1 MSIIQSTL
9 LGLIQGLTEFIPISS
24 SGHLVVIRKLFNWT
38 DQGLAFDVVLHLGT
52 LLAVLIYFAKDWKK
66 VILETITKKNKLFW
80 YIIVAALPA
89 SLAGLFLEKIIDNI
103 FREILWVATFFI
115 ITGLIF
121 IAVEKYNAYRLVE
134 KKGLEKVNW
143 KDSLIIGLFQIIS
156 LFPGISRSG
165 ATISAGMFRRLKRQE
180 AARFSFL
187 VATLVVLG
195 AGILGIYQL
204 VQKEKLNGELSDLIL
219 GFISS
224 ALVGYFAIKYLMRYL
239 KQGKLN
245 LFAYY
250 LISLG
255 IILLVVRFFI

>member
-1 MSIIQSTL
+1 MSIIQSII
-9 LGLIQGLTEFIPISS
+9 LGIIQGLTEFVPISS
-24 SGHLVVIRKLFNWT
+24 SGHLVIIRKLFNWS
-38 DQGLAFDVVLHLGT
+38 DQGLAFDTVLHLGT
-52 LLAVLIYFAKDWKK
+52 LLAVIIYFAKDWKK
-66 VILETITKKNKLFW
+66 IISETVTKKSKLFW
-80 YIIVAALPA
+80 YIIIVTIPA
-89 SLAGLFLEKIIDNI
+89 SLAGLFLEDVIDEI

-121 IAVEKYNAYRLVE
+121 IAVEKYTSYRLVE
-134 KKGLEKVNW
+134 KKTLTKINW

-187 VATLVVLG
+187 MATLIILG
-195 AGILGIYQL
+195 AGLLGIYQL
-204 VQKEKLNGELSDLIL
+204 VQNEKLNGELPDLIL

-239 KQGKLN
+239 KYGKLN
-245 LFAYY
+245 IFAYY
-250 LISLG
+250 LIGIG
-255 IILLVVRFFI
+255 IILLIVRFFI